1 MYWSVTNPLLQ
12 SNGCIVV
19 HFRDYLRIET
29 ISPQNRDD
37 FLGDS
42 RFLLRYVER
51 AHRCSGSLPSM
62 LCTICCR
69 FLLRILSWRP
79 ASCSL
84 PEISISTWK
93 TLRYMKQLA
102 FLIASL
108 AVWVKP
114 TLPCYPTHTLCLSV
128 CLCLSLPLYI
138 SVYVSVSLCPSISLS
153 AEHVLRKIHH
163 CTFAENF
170 WTTFSKILMTFF

>member
-1 MYWSVTNPLLQ
+1 MCWSVTNPLLQ

-19 HFRDYLRIET
+19 HFRDHLRIET

-114 TLPCYPTHTLCLSV
+114 TLPCYPTHTLSLYLSLSV
-128 CLCLSLPLYI
+128 PASLYLCLCLSLSLCLSI
-138 SVYVSVSLCPSISLS
+138 TLSVYLSIFL
-153 AEHVLRKIHH
+153 ALW
-163 CTFAENF
+163 C
-170 WTTFSKILMTFF
+170 